1 MAATVIDRNALHR
14 LLLGRADHFGRY
26 RMDLQALATEL
37 GLSYCNF
44 SVVIREMT
52 EEGRLR
58 RIAGPTYGRKTYK
71 IESPDHWAVSA

>member
-1 MAATVIDRNALHR
+1 MAATTIDRGALHR
-14 LLLGRADHFGRY
+14 LLYGRADHFGRY

-52 EEGRLR
+52 AEGRLR
-58 RIAGPTYGRKTYK
+58 RIAGTTYGRKTYK
-71 IESPDHWAVSA
+71 VESPEAWSVPA